1 MTSGGTA
8 WERIAKL
15 VDLTEKGARSGKS
28 DKTRFREML
37 LSLKSDEKVH
47 IASTPFQ
54 NTGTNYLYRHLALA
68 GSESTS
74 KSHPSLVRILL
85 R

>member
-37 LSLKSDEKVH
+37 LSLKSDEKVCTQACH
-47 IASTPFQ
+47 FQ
-54 NTGTNYLYRHLALA
+54 GLSTNYFYRHLAPA
-68 GSESTS
+68 GSEPIS
-74 KSHPSLVRILL
+74 KSLYSRTL